1 MIINILELIGQE
13 NFMIDYVEIRLE
25 INKILEENR
34 ENIEKNLL

>member
-13 NFMIDYVEIRLE
+13 NSMIDYVEIRLE